1 MVRVGNGKTEAIM
14 SPIFNSSALHG
25 LSNHA
30 LHRLRA
36 ALLEGLSCGHHLTEG
51 DRCQFC
57 AALQSVDA
65 VLRSRSM
72 PRPGGPKF

>member
-1 MVRVGNGKTEAIM
+1 M
-14 SPIFNSSALHG
+14 SPIFNASALTR

-36 ALLEGLSCGHHLTEG
+36 ALLVALSCGHHLTEG

-57 AALQSVDA
+57 AAL
-65 VLRSRSM
+65 RSRTAPTPPA
-72 PRPGGPKF
+72 PRPRF

>member
-1 MVRVGNGKTEAIM
+1 M
-14 SPIFNSSALHG
+14 SPIFNASALHG

-36 ALLEGLSCGHHLTEG
+36 ALMEGLSCGHHLTEG

-57 AALQSVDA
+57 AALQAIDA
-65 VLRSRSM
+65 VLRSRTAPQPPA
-72 PRPGGPKF
+72 PRPRF

>member
-1 MVRVGNGKTEAIM
+1 M
-14 SPIFNSSALHG
+14 SPIFNASALHG

-30 LHRLRA
+30 LYRLRTT
-36 ALLEGLSCGHHLTEG
+36 LTDGLSCGHDLTEG

-65 VLRSRSM
+65 ALRSRAAPQPPA
-72 PRPGGPKF
+72 PRPKF

>member
-1 MVRVGNGKTEAIM
+1 M
-14 SPIFNSSALHG
+14 SPIFNASALHG
-25 LSNHA
+25 LSYHA

-57 AALQSVDA
+57 AALQAIDA
-65 VLRSRSM
+65 VLRSRTVPHSPA
-72 PRPGGPKF
+72 PRPRF

>member
-1 MVRVGNGKTEAIM
+1 M
-14 SPIFNSSALHG
+14 SPIINASALHG

-36 ALLEGLSCGHHLTEG
+36 ALTEGLSCGHHLTEG

-57 AALQSVDA
+57 AALQAVDA
-65 VLRSRSM
+65 VLRSRSAPKPPA
-72 PRPGGPKF
+72 PRPSCHVPEGGRAAS